1 MRRGLRGLRRRL
13 SGPATLRRAVAERGR
28 PSIASVRLARAR
40 PRADWGERDDAATVR
55 RGMTAYVGPPSQ
67 LFPGL
72 LHFVRIGRRTTA
84 AALCN
89 KRIGQGVHAHAA
101 QGLCAAR
108 HDITM
113 RQTTRCRGAARAR
126 DSSIRWP
133 SPTWSSETRQSTS
146 LKPAA
151 RGRDPGL
158 GATAERWDEARVG
171 RRSRLVP
178 ASGRA
183 SPGGLVLP
191 ELIAGHS
198 ARADPP

>member
-13 SGPATLRRAVAERGR
+13 SDPATLRRAVGEPGR
-28 PSIASVRLARAR
+28 PSIASIRLARAR
-40 PRADWGERDDAATVR
+40 PKADRGEPDDATTVR

-101 QGLCAAR
+101 DGPLCCPSRDYDAGDDTVPR
-108 HDITM
+108 
-113 RQTTRCRGAARAR
+113 RGAHGTHRVQ
-126 DSSIRWP
+126 WQ
-133 SPTWSSETRQSTS
+133 SPTRSSRNPPVGVVETGGKR
-146 LKPAA
+146 
-151 RGRDPGL
+151 RDL
-158 GATAERWDEARVG
+158 GSASRPSGGDEPRVG
-171 RRSRLVP
+171 GVCDCAP

-183 SPGGLVLP
+183 SPGGLALP
-191 ELIAGHS
+191 EPIA
-198 ARADPP
+198 